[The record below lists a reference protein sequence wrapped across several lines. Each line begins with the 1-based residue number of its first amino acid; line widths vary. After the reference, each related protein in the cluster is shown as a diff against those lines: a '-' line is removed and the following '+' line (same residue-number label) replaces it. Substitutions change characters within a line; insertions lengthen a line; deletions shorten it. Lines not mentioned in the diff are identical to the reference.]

1 MKEVFGN
8 MNNKLILSLFIS
20 IGILFADDEIYIDQ
34 NGNNASIDLEQLG
47 SSNLIGG
54 TSSVAGT
61 LTALD
66 LDGASMTLD
75 INQIGS
81 SNIFRSDAID
91 GESFPVTIITPISTS
106 NVLELPVT

>member
-8 MNNKLILSLFIS
+8 MNKKLILSVLFLVS
-20 IGILFADDEIYIDQ
+20 VLSADDEIYINQ
-34 NGNNASIDLEQLG
+34 NGNNASVDLEQLG
-47 SSNLIGG
+47 SNNLIGG
-54 TSSVAGT
+54 TDSVAGT

-81 SNIFRSDAID
+81 QISLDQMLLMVKVSQAFLSLLVILMF
-91 GESFPVTIITPISTS
+91 TIC
-106 NVLELPVT
+106 